1 LITRLSGGKLGL
13 ADLEKALLD
22 DDSTQ
27 SQDDEDEEQ
36 PDDILLDTGQ
46 PEDAMPPGLVNGSH
60 KKKKKKRHE
69 KHENDNDD
77 IEMTDDKVD
86 EAAIKTEKESVDE
99 KSDLKRKSGEGELNE
114 NKKVK
119 DEEPQVGE
127 AIEEPVL
134 LIKGEG
140 SGADC
145 EAEFGEAIE
154 EPMMFFCGVGAGA
167 ENCTGNPGDSKEEE
181 KKPEK
186 PVEAKVNSKDDSP
199 SKSAVSAS
207 RIVNFLTFSDALL
220 FYFIGLEHRPN
231 MWF

>member
-46 PEDAMPPGLVNGSH
+46 PEDATPPGLMNGSH

-77 IEMTDDKVD
+77 IEMTGDKVED
-86 EAAIKTEKESVDE
+86 AAIKTETDE
-99 KSDLKRKSGEGELNE
+99 KSDLKRKSGDDELNE

-119 DEEPQVGE
+119 DEEPLVGE

-154 EPMMFFCGVGAGA
+154 EPMMFFCGVGAGV
-167 ENCTGNPGDSKEEE
+167 ENCTGNPGDKKEEE

-186 PVEAKVNSKDDSP
+186 PVEVKVNSKDDSP

-207 RIVNFLTFSDALL
+207 RIVFFLYISDVLL
-220 FYFIGLEHRPN
+220 YYFTGLEHRPN
-231 MWF
+231 MRF